1 MIRAQNLFINLKTLD
16 KVMTKFSQIT
26 MLLCLFTLLF
36 SSCSKETEDLNIQK
50 QTPQQIAIEETD
62 FNFDPAFVQDDASR
76 GQCGTMGVSVEYIG
90 KQEFEFDVNFNG
102 WGTFHFFN
110 TPSGTIKTKSAFPTV
125 VQEQKITLS
134 NKPLAKQNP
143 KCPWLGRP
151 TGTILIKVMMVR
163 KNATGQWEQVPG
175 TGSVSYT
182 IGDKTADKVLM
193 GGGRVFCIDSA
204 IAKFKMCMLY
214 Y

>member
-1 MIRAQNLFINLKTLD
+1 
-16 KVMTKFSQIT
+16 MTKFSQIT

-36 SSCSKETEDLNIQK
+36 SSCSKETVDLNTQK
-50 QTPQQIAIEETD
+50 QTSQQIAIEEKD
-62 FNFDPAFVQDDASR
+62 FAFDPTFVIDDASR
-76 GQCGTMGVSVEYIG
+76 GMCGTMGVSVEYIG

-102 WGTFHFFN
+102 WGVFHFSN
-110 TPSGTIKTKSAFPTV
+110 TPSGTIKTKSAFPMV
-125 VQEQKITLS
+125 VQEQKITLT

-151 TGTILIKVMMVR
+151 TGTVVIKVMMVQ
-163 KNATGQWEQVPG
+163 KDTYGQWEQVPG

-182 IGDKTADKVLM
+182 LGDKAADKVLM
-193 GGGRVFCIDSA
+193 GGGRVFCIDDA